1 MMLDRRLHAFR
12 PDLAE
17 AGLEGEVQA
26 LRFVAGTPARVAVPV
41 IGLRPQPDLASGID
55 TELLFG
61 EDVTVFERAD
71 GWCWV
76 KAASDGYVG
85 YLPEEAL
92 SEIQAEPTHIVTVQR
107 TFVYPEPELR
117 KPYKGIL
124 SMGSRVRIVSEAE
137 ARGNHYVVLED
148 GTAIFSKHVQPISAG
163 IGGDYVDIAA
173 RFIETPYLWGGRSG
187 LGIDCS
193 GLIQLAMQMTGRTA
207 PRDTDMQAAGLGDVI
222 DRAELRRGDLV
233 FWKGH
238 VAIVED
244 PQTILHANGHTMT
257 VARENFE
264 AAVKRIG
271 WLYEQPTGYRRPIT

>member
-163 IGGDYVDIAA
+163 SGGDYVDIAA

-238 VAIVED
+238 VAIMED

>member
-17 AGLEGEVQA
+17 AGLEGEVEA
-26 LRFVAGTPARVAVPV
+26 LRFVAGTPARVALPV
-41 IGLRPQPDLASGID
+41 IGLRPQPDLARGID

-238 VAIVED
+238 VAIMED